1 VTQVLSEDELLR
13 NKQAILNRAITREE
27 ELVEAQ
33 SRRSKHYQYIH
44 PFAEAAEGVL
54 EALINADNRFKFGLL
69 EIDTLTRGFGP
80 KELILVTGF
89 SHAGKTQ
96 LINTAILN
104 NADKRVLFFSM
115 DDPAEMILLKL
126 VCMHEEISAEELEK
140 RVRRGDEAAIL
151 MLRQAASRKYGNL
164 FVVDESLGFRG
175 MEQAITEATDY
186 WDAPPDCVI
195 IDYLGSI
202 SGDSDAEDGGIK
214 KKVAELKRWI
224 KDKPFPTIVVHQN
237 TRSRGKPGEPI
248 MILSGAFGGEQEST
262 ILIGVRR
269 KRDDENLDPAE
280 RFHHSDT
287 ITVHVVKNKRPP
299 AKVTERDGIDFF
311 MNPDTGMIRSQRPG
325 ERLLG
330 GAIAREVGDDGLD

>member
-1 VTQVLSEDELLR
+1 MTAVMTEDELLA
-13 NKQAILNRAITREE
+13 NKQAILNRALERED
-27 ELVEAQ
+27 ELVSDQQ
-33 SRRSKHYQYIH
+33 SRSKRYQYIR
-44 PFAEAAEGVL
+44 PFGEAAEGVL
-54 EALINADNRFKFGLL
+54 DALVNSHNRFKFGLL

-126 VCMHEEISAEELEK
+126 VCMHEGISAEELER
-140 RVRRGDEAAIL
+140 RVRNGDEEAIL
-151 MLRQAASRKYGNL
+151 MLRQAATRKYGNL
-164 FVVDESLGFRG
+164 FVVDDSLGFRG
-175 MEQAITEATDY
+175 MEQAIEEATDY
-186 WDAPPDCVI
+186 WGGAPQCVI

-202 SGDSDAEDGGIK
+202 AGDSEAEDGGIK

-224 KDKPFPTIVVHQN
+224 KDKEFPTVVVHQN

-248 MILSGAFGGEQEST
+248 TIMSGAFGGEQEST

-280 RFHHSDT
+280 RYHHSDT

-299 AKVTERDGIDFF
+299 AKITERDGIDFY
-311 MNPDTGMIRSQRPG
+311 MDPDTGLIRSQRPG

-330 GAIAREVGDDGLD
+330 GAIAREVGGDD